1 MFRQIYLR
9 LTAGY
14 IGVLALILILF
25 GIVVVVNFSHE
36 LNTRQDDFL
45 LQQAKKKAEDLPSD
59 SDNGVTRARHQA
71 EVAWLTVAPG
81 GQISPP
87 PASDSS
93 LGLPVSDLAEEAARQ
108 GEATTDTV
116 DGPEESVRVV
126 SLPAQQGENGVVVVQ
141 AGQAR
146 QSINEH
152 VERLIF
158 VLIPLG
164 LGALVLAAVG
174 GFLISRR
181 AMRPIREAFDRQRTF
196 IADASHEL
204 KTPLAL
210 IRADAEVLARGQMSP
225 DDRELVEDLLG
236 ETDRMSV
243 VLSDLLLLA
252 RLDSGKLVVAQ
263 EPFNLSAVLSET
275 AERFQTRAAAKG
287 IRLETEISGKLPA
300 RGDPERTGQILAAL
314 LDNAL
319 RFTPSGGAIIV
330 KGNALDG
337 RIEASV
343 GDSGPGIAPDHLP
356 YVFDRFYRAEE
367 ARSRES
373 GGTGLGLAIARDLA
387 RAQGGELTAENA
399 QDGGAVFRL
408 RLPKAE
414 PS

>member
-81 GQISPP
+81 SRISSP

-93 LGLPVSDLAEEAARQ
+93 LGLPVPDLAEEAARQ

-116 DGPEESVRVV
+116 DGPEGSVQVV

-287 IRLETEISGKLPA
+287 IRLETEISGKLPV

-330 KGNALDG
+330 KGHALDG

-408 RLPKAE
+408 KLPNAE

>member
-45 LQQAKKKAEDLPSD
+45 LQQAKKKAEELPSD

-71 EVAWLTVAPG
+71 EVAWLTVAPDG
-81 GQISPP
+81 RILSPP
-87 PASDSS
+87 TSDSS
-93 LGLPVSDLAEEAARQ
+93 LGLPVPDLAEEAARQ

-116 DGPEESVRVV
+116 DGPDESVRVV

-287 IRLETEISGKLPA
+287 IRLETEISGKLPV

-330 KGNALDG
+330 KGHALDG

-408 RLPKAE
+408 RLPNAE
-414 PS
+414 SS